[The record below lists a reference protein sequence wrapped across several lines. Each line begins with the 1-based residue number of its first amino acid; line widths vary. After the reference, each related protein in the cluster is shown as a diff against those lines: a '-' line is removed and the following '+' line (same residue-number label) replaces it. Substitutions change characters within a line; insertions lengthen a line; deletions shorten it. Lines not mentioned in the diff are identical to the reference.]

1 MVFKLVFVLN
11 HVRPSWREAN
21 VCKTFGRKRLV
32 NSNFTTWT
40 SMQSKH
46 KYSDEQVKEAV
57 AKARSFA
64 DAVRI
69 LTNSTSGSSYVH
81 LKKRIIKLKCD
92 ISHFDPKWNLSEA
105 CKKSVLKN
113 KLRCNICK
121 LTDWLNKPITLQVD
135 HKDGNYLNNLQ
146 DNLQFLCPNCHSQTE
161 NFGFNGKNQ
170 KAGVNFKNDLCE

>member
-1 MVFKLVFVLN
+1 
-11 HVRPSWREAN
+11 
-21 VCKTFGRKRLV
+21 
-32 NSNFTTWT
+32 
-40 SMQSKH
+40 MQSKY

-69 LTNSTSGSSYVH
+69 LTGSTSGASYVH
-81 LKKRIIKLKCD
+81 FKKRVIKLGYD
-92 ISHFDPKWNLSEA
+92 TSHFNPNWNQSEA
-105 CKKSVLKN
+105 NKQSLLKT
-113 KLRCNICK
+113 KLRPKDVFIYSRRENGKREKSEILRRILIEVGVPLCCNICK
-121 LTDWLNKPITLQVD
+121 LASWLDKPITLQID

-170 KAGVNFKNDLCE
+170 KAGVNFNK